1 MMSVVGSL
9 GELMRIQATEE
20 MGGVEQ
26 VWMYQDG
33 HLQSKVKFYNVSD
46 DFYLKQ

>member
-1 MMSVVGSL
+1 MMSLVGSL

-33 HLQSKVKFYNVSD
+33 HLQSKVNIHHVSD
-46 DFYLKQ
+46 SFVK